1 MSADRDKDS
10 LTDEKSTDSMPT
22 VNNYLS
28 KRGFDLIGH
37 SSGHGE
43 KVASSALDDGE

>member
-10 LTDEKSTDSMPT
+10 LTDEKSTDSMPR
-22 VNNYLS
+22 VIDYLS
-28 KRGFDLIGH
+28 RKGFDLIGH
-37 SSGHGE
+37 SSGHQE